1 MRITKFAVCAGLL
14 AAAVAGPAFTAEDA
28 PGWLK
33 DLANVPAQ
41 TYPSKVTAVMLL
53 NEESNT
59 VDETGKITRTARQA
73 VRYVSRQ
80 ADIQFV
86 ESYDTVGAK
95 IRDFRAWVISASGKV
110 KRYGK
115 TEIVDVACTPNEVF
129 DECRARVVFGKADAE
144 PGAIF
149 GYEAVVE
156 ERTFSNQL
164 RFHFQDK
171 LPVETARFSV
181 TVPNGWDVKSR
192 EFNGAPKETTSGQ
205 GVYTWQMEHLA
216 AIERE
221 PAAPSSLTLA
231 PWVGVTL
238 LGGKLAVT
246 SWPEAAKWMGEINQ
260 TQFEPDDAITAKAKA
275 LTANAAT
282 EMDKIRAI
290 GNFTQQ
296 VNYVSI
302 QTDVAR
308 GGGYRPHSAAQVFQ
322 KLYGDCKDKAN
333 LTRSML
339 KAVGIE
345 AYPVAIYSGDRSHVP
360 ENWPSFEV
368 FNHAISAI
376 AVGPEVNLPAVIV
389 HPQLGR
395 LLLFDSTDPYVQ
407 PGYVPEHEQDSLAL
421 IGAPNGGLIRVPS
434 SPQMPASRVF
444 RTEAEL
450 KPTGGIA
457 GSFTEILTG
466 EAYSTGLENLRVLS
480 KTDFQKSIERW
491 VGRSMTGASASAI
504 EADAKDGKFML
515 KGQFASDRFA
525 QIPQAR
531 MMIIRAGLLYHGENI
546 RLREKS
552 RKYPVV
558 LDGDAF
564 QETVRILVPA
574 GFKVDELPD
583 PMKLSNEFGSFE
595 AKWSAQLG
603 SIEFTRSVQLKEQT
617 VPVDR
622 YPALRKFIE
631 AAYGS
636 GEAPVVLVKE

>member
-1 MRITKFAVCAGLL
+1 MRTTKLAVCAGLIAG
-14 AAAVAGPAFTAEDA
+14 AAFGAEDA

-33 DLANVPAQ
+33 ELANVPAQ

-53 NEESNT
+53 NDESN
-59 VDETGKITRTARQA
+59 VIDETGKITRTARQA
-73 VRYVSRQ
+73 VRYISRQ

-86 ESYDTVGAK
+86 ETYDTDGAK

-110 KRYGK
+110 KRYAK
-115 TEIVDVACTPNEVF
+115 TEIVDVACAPNEVF

-156 ERTFSNQL
+156 ERTFTNQL
-164 RFHFQDK
+164 RFHFQDM
-171 LPVETARFSV
+171 LPVESARFSV
-181 TVPNGWDVKSR
+181 TVPTGWEVKSR
-192 EFNGAPKETTSGQ
+192 EFNGAPKETASGP
-205 GVYTWQMEHLA
+205 GVYTWQMSHVA

-221 PAAPSSLTLA
+221 PAAPSSLTLT
-231 PWVGVTL
+231 PWVGVTV

-246 SWPEAAKWMGEINQ
+246 SWPEAAKQMADINQ

-275 LTANAAT
+275 LTANATT

-308 GGGYRPHSAAQVFQ
+308 GGGYRPHSATQVFQ

-339 KAVGIE
+339 KAVGIQ

-360 ENWPSFEV
+360 ENWPSFGV

-376 AVGPEVNLPAVIV
+376 VVGPEVNLPAVIV

-407 PGYVPEHEQDSLAL
+407 PGYLPEHEQDSLAL
-421 IGAPNGGLIRVPS
+421 IGAANGGLIRVPQ
-434 SPQMPASRVF
+434 SPQLPASRVF
-444 RTEAEL
+444 KTEAEL
-450 KPTGGIA
+450 KPDGGIA
-457 GSFTEILTG
+457 GSFTEVLTG
-466 EAYSTGLENLRVLS
+466 EAYSGGLAPLRALS

-515 KGQFASDRFA
+515 KGQFSSSRFA
-525 QIPQAR
+525 QIPQSR
-531 MMIIRAGLLYHGENI
+531 MMIFRAGLLYHGENI

-603 SIEFTRSVQLKEQT
+603 S
-617 VPVDR
+617 
-622 YPALRKFIE
+622 
-631 AAYGS
+631 
-636 GEAPVVLVKE
+636 